1 MKKAISLFCVLVI
14 CMALLCGCTQTGSVA
29 PQKPEKNPEA
39 WLLQQSRDMIQIMT
53 KANPMLTTP
62 MSEEE
67 NDAFDTMKEGLFDH
81 PSAELYLYPNYVP
94 LLDSLQEADFMVD
107 STIGSEL
114 IAEKDPMYLPN
125 LLFSAN
131 NSHLAVAVYTATQI
145 GGFLDV
151 PTFLRGNAALLLWH
165 GTNSTAVIVFAD
177 RGVGLQ
183 YSGGLLGE
191 WSEYAD
197 LDYLDKLPREGMQ
210 SYDAD
215 ALEGMLK
222 LEASVPHAVSV
233 SSAKSAEEF
242 YLSSVN
248 DLLAYMTERQN
259 VITKAY
265 FSGEEDL
272 QAAARIT
279 GEPERITLYEGVDDR
294 GVSQMIVSEFGI
306 EAARTFNVPY
316 TLYAETCP
324 LAAKN
329 AVAFLEFSDG
339 KRAIA
344 QLYQG
349 EICSTLILRPLP
361 EEAAEMLEERLS
373 GMASNTIELH

>member
-14 CMALLCGCTQTGSVA
+14 CIALLCGCKQTGSVA
-29 PQKPEKNPEA
+29 PQEPEKNPEA
-39 WLLQQSRDMIQIMT
+39 WLLQQARDLIETMT
-53 KANPMLTTP
+53 TQNVGYMMQ
-62 MSEEE
+62 MSDEDREFFE
-67 NDAFDTMKEGLFDH
+67 AMKEGLFDH
-81 PSAELYLYPNYVP
+81 PTAELYLYPNYSP
-94 LLDSLQEADFMVD
+94 FLDSIREED
-107 STIGSEL
+107 IEEL
-114 IAEKDPMYLPN
+114 SNHYEMIFATDPTYLPGV
-125 LLFSAN
+125 LTSIK
-131 NSHLAVAVYTATQI
+131 NSYSAVAAYTSTQI

-177 RGVGLQ
+177 RGVGLV
-183 YSGGLLGE
+183 YNGCLLMK

-197 LDYLDKLPREGMQ
+197 IEALDKLPREGVQ

-259 VITKAY
+259 VISKVY
-265 FSGEEDL
+265 LSGDEDL
-272 QAAARIT
+272 QAAVRIT
-279 GEPERITLYEGVDDR
+279 GEPDRITLYEGVDDR
-294 GVSQMIVSEFGI
+294 GISQMIVSEFGI
-306 EAARTFNVPY
+306 EATRTFNVPY
-316 TLYAETCP
+316 TLYTETCP

-329 AVAFLEFSDG
+329 AVAFLEFPDG

-344 QLYQG
+344 QIYQG
-349 EICSTLILRPLP
+349 EICSTLILHPLP

-373 GMASNTIELH
+373 GMATNTIELH

>member
-1 MKKAISLFCVLVI
+1 MKKAISLFCVLII
-14 CMALLCGCTQTGSVA
+14 CMALLYGCTQTGAVA
-29 PQKPEKNPEA
+29 PQEPEKNPEA
-39 WLLQQSRDMIQIMT
+39 WLLQQARDLIETMT
-53 KANPMLTTP
+53 TQNAGYMMQ
-62 MSEEE
+62 MSDEERE
-67 NDAFDTMKEGLFDH
+67 LFESMKEGLFDH
-81 PSAELYLYPNYVP
+81 PTAELYLYPNYSP
-94 LLDSLQEADFMVD
+94 LLDTIQEED
-107 STIGSEL
+107 L
-114 IAEKDPMYLPN
+114 AEFTSNGYETVIEKEPMYLTN
-125 LLFSAN
+125 LLPAMSNNYVSVSASFSTHI
-131 NSHLAVAVYTATQI
+131 S
-145 GGFLDV
+145 GFLDV

-183 YSGGLLGE
+183 YNGCLLMK

-197 LDYLDKLPREGMQ
+197 IEALDKLPREGMQ

-248 DLLAYMTERQN
+248 DLLAYVTERQN

-265 FSGEEDL
+265 FPGNEDL

-294 GVSQMIVSEFGI
+294 GVSDMIVNQFRI
-306 EAARTFNVPY
+306 EAIRTFNVPY
-316 TLYAETCP
+316 TLYTETCP

-329 AVAFLEFSDG
+329 AVAFLEFPDG

-344 QLYQG
+344 QIYQG

-373 GMASNTIELH
+373 GMATNTIELH

>member
-1 MKKAISLFCVLVI
+1 MKIAISLFCVLVI
-14 CMALLCGCTQTGSVA
+14 CIALLCGCKQTGSVA
-29 PQKPEKNPEA
+29 PQEPEKNPEA
-39 WLLQQSRDMIQIMT
+39 WLLQQAHDLIETMT
-53 KANPMLTTP
+53 TQNVGYMMQ
-62 MSEEE
+62 MSDEDREFFE
-67 NDAFDTMKEGLFDH
+67 AMKEGLFDH
-81 PSAELYLYPNYVP
+81 PTAELYLYPNYSP
-94 LLDSLQEADFMVD
+94 FLDSIREEDIEEL
-107 STIGSEL
+107 SNHYEL
-114 IAEKDPMYLPN
+114 IFATDPTYLPGVLTSIKN
-125 LLFSAN
+125 SYSAV
-131 NSHLAVAVYTATQI
+131 VAYTSTQI

-259 VITKAY
+259 VISKAY
-265 FSGEEDL
+265 LSGDEDL
-272 QAAARIT
+272 QAAVRIT
-279 GEPERITLYEGVDDR
+279 GEPDRITLYEGVDDR
-294 GVSQMIVSEFGI
+294 GISQMIVSEFGI

-316 TLYAETCP
+316 TLYTETCP

-349 EICSTLILRPLP
+349 EICSTLILHPLP
-361 EEAAEMLEERLS
+361 EEAAEILEERLS

>member
-14 CMALLCGCTQTGSVA
+14 CIALLCGCKQTGSVA
-29 PQKPEKNPEA
+29 PQEPEKNPEA
-39 WLLQQSRDMIQIMT
+39 WLLQQARDLIETMT
-53 KANPMLTTP
+53 TQNVGYMMQ
-62 MSEEE
+62 MSDEDREFFE
-67 NDAFDTMKEGLFDH
+67 AMKEGLFDH
-81 PSAELYLYPNYVP
+81 PTAELYLYPNYSP
-94 LLDSLQEADFMVD
+94 FLDSIREED
-107 STIGSEL
+107 IEEL
-114 IAEKDPMYLPN
+114 SNHYEMIFATDHTYLPGV
-125 LLFSAN
+125 LTSIK
-131 NSHLAVAVYTATQI
+131 NSYSAVAAYTSTQI

-177 RGVGLQ
+177 RGVGLV
-183 YSGGLLGE
+183 YNGCLLMK

-197 LDYLDKLPREGMQ
+197 IEALDKLPREGMQ

-259 VITKAY
+259 VISKVY
-265 FSGEEDL
+265 LSGDEDL
-272 QAAARIT
+272 QAAVRIT
-279 GEPERITLYEGVDDR
+279 GEPDRITLYEGVDDR
-294 GVSQMIVSEFGI
+294 GISQMIVSEFGI
-306 EAARTFNVPY
+306 EATRTFNVPY
-316 TLYAETCP
+316 TLYTETCP

-329 AVAFLEFSDG
+329 AVAFLEFPDG

-349 EICSTLILRPLP
+349 EICSTLILHPLP
-361 EEAAEMLEERLS
+361 EEAAEILEERLS
-373 GMASNTIELH
+373 GMATNTIELH

>member
-14 CMALLCGCTQTGSVA
+14 CIALLCGCKQTGSVA
-29 PQKPEKNPEA
+29 PQEPEKNPEA
-39 WLLQQSRDMIQIMT
+39 WLLQQARDLIETMT
-53 KANPMLTTP
+53 TQNVGYMMQ
-62 MSEEE
+62 MSDEDREFFE
-67 NDAFDTMKEGLFDH
+67 AMKEGLFDH
-81 PSAELYLYPNYVP
+81 PTAELYLYPNYSP
-94 LLDSLQEADFMVD
+94 FLDSIREED
-107 STIGSEL
+107 IEEL
-114 IAEKDPMYLPN
+114 SNHYEMIFATDPTYLPGV
-125 LLFSAN
+125 LTSIK
-131 NSHLAVAVYTATQI
+131 NSYSAVAAYTSTQI

-183 YSGGLLGE
+183 YNGCLLMK

-197 LDYLDKLPREGMQ
+197 IEALDKLPREGMQ

-265 FSGEEDL
+265 FPREEDL

-294 GVSQMIVSEFGI
+294 GISEMIVSEFGI
-306 EAARTFNVPY
+306 EATRTFNVPY
-316 TLYAETCP
+316 TLYTETCP

-329 AVAFLEFSDG
+329 AVAFLEFPDG

-349 EICSTLILRPLP
+349 EICSTLILHPLP
-361 EEAAEMLEERLS
+361 EEAAEILEERLS
-373 GMASNTIELH
+373 GMATNTIELH

>member
-14 CMALLCGCTQTGSVA
+14 CIALLCGCKQTGSVA
-29 PQKPEKNPEA
+29 PQEPEKNPEA
-39 WLLQQSRDMIQIMT
+39 WLLQQARDLIETMT
-53 KANPMLTTP
+53 TQNVGYMMQ
-62 MSEEE
+62 MSDEDREFFE
-67 NDAFDTMKEGLFDH
+67 AMKEGLFDH
-81 PSAELYLYPNYVP
+81 PTAELYLYPNYSP
-94 LLDSLQEADFMVD
+94 FLDSIREED
-107 STIGSEL
+107 IEEL
-114 IAEKDPMYLPN
+114 SNHYEMIFATDPTYLPGV
-125 LLFSAN
+125 LTSIK
-131 NSHLAVAVYTATQI
+131 NSYSAVAAYTSTQI

-183 YSGGLLGE
+183 YNGCLLMK

-197 LDYLDKLPREGMQ
+197 IEALDKLPREGMQ

-248 DLLAYMTERQN
+248 DLLAYVTERQN

-265 FSGEEDL
+265 FPGEEDL

-294 GVSQMIVSEFGI
+294 GISQMIVSEFGI
-306 EAARTFNVPY
+306 EATRTFNVPY
-316 TLYAETCP
+316 TLYTETCP

-329 AVAFLEFSDG
+329 AVAFLEFPDG

-349 EICSTLILRPLP
+349 EICSTLILHPLP

-373 GMASNTIELH
+373 GMATNTIELH

>member
-14 CMALLCGCTQTGSVA
+14 CIALLCGCKQTGSVA
-29 PQKPEKNPEA
+29 PQEPEKNPEA
-39 WLLQQSRDMIQIMT
+39 WLLQQARDLIETMT
-53 KANPMLTTP
+53 TQNVGYMMQ
-62 MSEEE
+62 MSDEDREFFE
-67 NDAFDTMKEGLFDH
+67 AMKEGLFDH
-81 PSAELYLYPNYVP
+81 PTAELYLYPNYSP
-94 LLDSLQEADFMVD
+94 FLDSIREED
-107 STIGSEL
+107 IEEL
-114 IAEKDPMYLPN
+114 SNHYEMIFATDPTYLPGV
-125 LLFSAN
+125 LTSIK
-131 NSHLAVAVYTATQI
+131 NSYSAVAAYTSTQI

-177 RGVGLQ
+177 RGVGLV
-183 YSGGLLGE
+183 YNGCLLMK

-197 LDYLDKLPREGMQ
+197 IEALDKLPREGMQ

-349 EICSTLILRPLP
+349 EICSTLMLHPLP
-361 EEAAEMLEERLS
+361 EEAAEILEERLS
-373 GMASNTIELH
+373 GMATNTIELH